1 MNARAHAHTRSR
13 GPWDWVS
20 RYISSLYF
28 IYSTVTTVGYG
39 DIVATTVY
47 ERCAGPNQKE
57 NNQVEST

>member
-1 MNARAHAHTRSR
+1 M
-13 GPWDWVS
+13 S